1 MDRNK
6 FYITTPIYYVNDKP
20 HIGHAYAT
28 VSADVLARYHRFL
41 GNEVHFLTGTDE
53 HGSKVAESA
62 AKAGVSPQEFCD
74 INSGHYQM
82 AWDQLDISNNDFI
95 RTTEERHKIGVTFI
109 LNRLKE
115 VGAIYESEYE
125 GLYCTGC
132 EKFMTEKD
140 LVDGCC
146 PDHKQKPQIVRE
158 KNYFFKLS
166 NYLPQVERLIDEG
179 KIKIYPENRRKEVLG
194 LFKQE
199 LNDFSVSREH
209 VKWGIPVPFD
219 NTQVTY
225 VWVDALSNYITA
237 LGYGQADDSNY
248 KKFWPADLHVI
259 GKDILKFHCVY
270 WPAMLI
276 AADIEVPKNIF
287 ITGYFTIDGQKMSK
301 TIGNIIDPNELVGQ
315 FGSDP
320 TRYLL
325 LSQFPF
331 GADGD
336 IKAENFVLQYNSD
349 LANGIGNLVSRVTA
363 MAEKY
368 FNGAVPE
375 KDDELKKNAEEIWHG
390 YQAGLDNFQVDKAIE
405 TIRKLVSLADGYI
418 DKNKPWELAKTD
430 QARLAKVIY
439 NLLELIRHLGLL
451 VYPIMPETALK
462 ILTTVGK
469 EDFTNYHLANLNNW
483 GLLNPGDK
491 ISKSAA
497 LFPRIQ

>member
-6 FYITTPIYYVNDKP
+6 FYITTPIYYVNDRP

-28 VSADVLARYHRFL
+28 VSADVLARYNRFL
-41 GNEVHFLTGTDE
+41 GREVHFLTGTDE

-62 AKAGVSPQEFCD
+62 VKAGQTPQEFCD
-74 INSGHYQM
+74 ITSGYFQM
-82 AWDQLDISNNDFI
+82 AWDRLDISNNDFI
-95 RTTEERHKIGVTFI
+95 RTTEERHQAGVEVF

-132 EKFMTEKD
+132 ERFVTEKE
-140 LVDGCC
+140 LVNGLC
-146 PDHKQKPQIVRE
+146 PDHQKRPEAIKE

-166 NYLPQVERLIDEG
+166 NYLPQVEQLIDQG
-179 KIKIYPENRRKEVLG
+179 QIKIYPENRRKEVLG

-199 LNDFSVSREH
+199 LNDFSISREH

-219 NTQVTY
+219 KSQVIY
-225 VWVDALSNYITA
+225 VWVEALLNYITA
-237 LGYGQADDSNY
+237 LGYGQENDVNF

-259 GKDILKFHCVY
+259 GKDILKFHCLY
-270 WPAMLI
+270 WPAMLL
-276 AADIEVPKNIF
+276 AADVELPRNIY
-287 ITGYFTIDGQKMSK
+287 IHGYFTIDGQKMSK
-301 TIGNIIDPNELVGQ
+301 TIGNIIDPNELVSQ

-320 TRYLL
+320 SRYLL
-325 LSQFPF
+325 LCQFPF

-368 FNGAVPE
+368 FAGAVPE
-375 KDDELKKNAEEIWHG
+375 LDDELKEPVAAIWKT
-390 YQAGLDNFQVDKAIE
+390 YQQGLADFQIDKAIE
-405 TIRKLVSLADGYI
+405 GIKKIVTLADVYI
-418 DKNKPWELAKTD
+418 DKNKPWELAKSD
-430 QARLAKVIY
+430 LAKLAKVIY

-451 VYPIMPETALK
+451 VYPIMPETAIK
-462 ILTTVGK
+462 ILTTIGK
-469 EDFTNYHLANLNNW
+469 GDFTNYHLSDLNHW
-483 GLLNPGDK
+483 GLLSAGDQVNK
-491 ISKSAA
+491 CEA

>member
-1 MDRNK
+1 MHNK

-41 GNEVHFLTGTDE
+41 GREVHFLTGTDE

-62 AKAGVSPQEFCD
+62 EKAGQTPQEFCD
-74 INSGHYQM
+74 VTSGYFQM
-82 AWDQLDISNNDFI
+82 AWDRLDISNNDFI
-95 RTTEERHKIGVTFI
+95 RTTEERHKQGVTFI

-125 GLYCTGC
+125 GLYCSGC
-132 EKFMTEKD
+132 EKFITEKD
-140 LVDGCC
+140 LVNGEC
-146 PDHKQKPQIVRE
+146 PDHRRKPELIKE

-166 NYLPQVERLIDEG
+166 KYLPQVERLIDEG
-179 KIKIYPENRRKEVLG
+179 RIKIYPESRRREVLG

-219 NTQVTY
+219 SSQVTY

-237 LGYGQADDSNY
+237 LGYGQADDVNF
-248 KKFWPADLHVI
+248 KKFWPVDLHVI

-270 WPAMLI
+270 WPAMLL
-276 AADIEVPKNIF
+276 AADIEVPQNIF

-301 TIGNIIDPNELVGQ
+301 TIGNIIDPNELVSQ
-315 FGSDP
+315 FGTDP
-320 TRYLL
+320 VRYLL
-325 LSQFPF
+325 LAQFPF

-368 FNGAVPE
+368 FEGIVPE
-375 KDDELKKNAEEIWHG
+375 RDDELKGPLAAIWQS
-390 YQAGLDNFQVDKAIE
+390 YQEGLDNFQADKAIDGIKKAV
-405 TIRKLVSLADGYI
+405 TLADGYI

-430 QARLAKVIY
+430 PAKLSKVIY

-451 VYPIMPETALK
+451 VYPIMPETAVK
-462 ILTTVGK
+462 ILAAVGK
-469 EDFTNYHLANLNNW
+469 EDFTNYHLSDLSAW
-483 GLLNPGDK
+483 GLLSPGGK
-491 ISKSAA
+491 IIKGEA

>member
-1 MDRNK
+1 MDKNK

-41 GNEVHFLTGTDE
+41 GHEVHFLTGTDE

-62 AKAGVSPQEFCD
+62 AKAGQTPQEFCD
-74 INSGHYQM
+74 ITSAAFAM
-82 AWDQLDISNNDFI
+82 AWDRLDISNNDFI
-95 RTTEERHKIGVTFI
+95 RTTEERHKIGVTYI

-125 GLYCTGC
+125 GLYCSGC
-132 EKFMTEKD
+132 EKFITEKD
-140 LVDGCC
+140 LVNGEC
-146 PDHKQKPQIVRE
+146 PDHKRKPELIKE

-166 NYLPQVERLIDEG
+166 NYLKQVERLIDEE
-179 KIKIYPENRRKEVLG
+179 KIKIHPQIRRKEVLG

-219 NTQVTY
+219 ASQVTY

-237 LGYGQADDSNY
+237 LGYGQADDANF
-248 KKFWPADLHVI
+248 KRFWPADLHVL
-259 GKDILKFHCVY
+259 GKDILKFHCVF

-287 ITGYFTIDGQKMSK
+287 ITGYFTINGQKMSK
-301 TIGNIIDPNELVGQ
+301 TIGNIIDPNELVSQ
-315 FGSDP
+315 FGTDP

-349 LANGIGNLVSRVTA
+349 LANGIGNLTSRVLA

-368 FNGAVPE
+368 FEGVVPD
-375 KDDELKKNAEEIWHG
+375 KDNELKRQVEEIWQG
-390 YQAGLDNFQVDKAIE
+390 YQAGLGNFQVDKAIE
-405 TIRKLVSLADGYI
+405 GIKKLVSLADGYI

-430 QARLAKVIY
+430 QRKLAKVIY
-439 NLLELIRHLGLL
+439 NLLEVIRHLGLL
-451 VYPIMPETALK
+451 VYPIMPETAVK
-462 ILTTVGK
+462 ILATLGK
-469 EDFTNYHLANLNNW
+469 DDFTNYHLADLSHW
-483 GLLNPGDK
+483 GLLGPGTK
-491 ISKSAA
+491 VSKSEA

>member
-1 MDRNK
+1 MHNK
-6 FYITTPIYYVNDKP
+6 FYVTTPIYYVNDKP

-28 VSADVLARYHRFL
+28 ISADVLARYHRFL
-41 GNEVHFLTGTDE
+41 GHEVHFLTGTDE

-62 AKAGVSPQEFCD
+62 AKAGQTPQEFCD
-74 INSGHYQM
+74 ITSGHFQM
-82 AWDQLDISNNDFI
+82 VWDRLDISNNDFI
-95 RTTEERHKIGVTFI
+95 RTTEERHKQGVAFI

-125 GLYCTGC
+125 GLYCSGC
-132 EKFMTEKD
+132 EKFITEKD
-140 LVDGCC
+140 LVSGEC
-146 PDHKQKPQIVRE
+146 PDHKKKPELIKE

-166 NYLPQVERLIDEG
+166 NYLPQVEKLIDEG
-179 KIKIYPENRRKEVLG
+179 KIKVHPESRRREVMG

-219 NTQVTY
+219 VSQVIY

-237 LGYGQADDSNY
+237 LGYGQADDVAF
-248 KKFWPADLHVI
+248 KKFWPADLHII

-301 TIGNIIDPNELVGQ
+301 TIGNIIDPNELVSQ

-320 TRYLL
+320 ARYLL
-325 LSQFPF
+325 LCQFPF

-368 FNGAVPE
+368 FGGAVPE
-375 KDDELKKNAEEIWHG
+375 QDDELKEPVAAIWQS
-390 YQAGLDNFQVDKAIE
+390 YQEGLANFQIDKAIE
-405 TIRKLVSLADGYI
+405 GIKKTVTLADGYI

-430 QARLAKVIY
+430 RAKLAKVIY
-439 NLLELIRHLGLL
+439 NLSELIRHLGLM
-451 VYPIMPETALK
+451 VYPIMPETSVK
-462 ILTTVGK
+462 ILNTVGK
-469 EDFTNYHLANLNNW
+469 ADFTNYHLSDLNHW

-491 ISKSAA
+491 INKSEA